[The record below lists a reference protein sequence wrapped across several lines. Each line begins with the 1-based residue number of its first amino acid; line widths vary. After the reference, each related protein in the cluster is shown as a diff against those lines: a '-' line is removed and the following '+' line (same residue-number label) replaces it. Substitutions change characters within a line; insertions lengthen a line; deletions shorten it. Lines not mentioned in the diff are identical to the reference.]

1 MTLRRGDFQTFVN
14 RHLAPGVVGGFA
26 SMNPRAV
33 VLAGPGAF
41 KADSALPV
49 LVGGFAWATPSDG
62 VAYGAQK
69 ASSFLGFVANEEQT
83 VITDFLGVSRLA
95 VQAGFP
101 VTLYSHGDFWADLG
115 GTAAVAAGD
124 TIYAD
129 ALTGAAS
136 ASATSFSGTG
146 TIDDGAGSAGT
157 ILTISAVASGAIR
170 IGDTLVGTT
179 TAGTKVTAF
188 GTGTG
193 GVGTYTVDT
202 SQDFNPGGAIT
213 VATVDTGYKAAS
225 ILSAQASTTSA
236 SLATD
241 GVLTVSATLTGTIE
255 LGDGNDVVV
264 NGANIPAN
272 TFLVSQITGTAGS
285 TGTYQTTS
293 LGVVGTA
300 AAVTFTSGRLVK
312 ISRTY

>member
-1 MTLRRGDFQTFVN
+1 MSLQRGDFQTFVN

-41 KADSALPV
+41 KADSAAPV

-62 VAYGAQK
+62 IAYGIQK
-69 ASSFLGFVANEEQT
+69 ASALLGFVANEEQT

-101 VTLYSHGDFWADLG
+101 VTLYSHGDFWAQVSGVVAVG
-115 GTAAVAAGD
+115 GSV
-124 TIYAD
+124 YAD
-129 ALTGAAS
+129 AMTGAAS

-146 TIDDGAGSAGT
+146 TIDDGAGASGT
-157 ILTISAVASGAIR
+157 ILTISAVASGSIR

-179 TAGTKVTAF
+179 TPGTKVTAF

-202 SQDFNPGGAIT
+202 AQDFNPGGAIT
-213 VATVDTGYKAAS
+213 VATVDTSFKFATSKAADAS
-225 ILSAQASTTSA
+225 SSAA
-236 SLATD
+236 SLDAY
-241 GVLTVSATLTGTIE
+241 GVLTVGGSISGVIE
-255 LGDGNDVVV
+255 IGDGNDVVV
-264 NGANIPAN
+264 NGTDVPAN
-272 TFLVSQITGTAGS
+272 TFIVSQLTGSAGGA
-285 TGTYQTTS
+285 GTYQTTS
-293 LGVVGTA
+293 LGTTLTA
-300 AAVTFTSGRLVK
+300 RAMTFTTGGLVK

>member
-62 VAYGAQK
+62 VAYGQLK

-115 GTAAVAAGD
+115 GTAAVAAGA
-124 TIYAD
+124 TIYANPES
-129 ALTGAAS
+129 GAATT
-136 ASATSFSGTG
+136 SATHFAATG
-146 TIDDGAGSAGT
+146 VVASNV
-157 ILTISAVASGAIR
+157 LTVSAV
-170 IGDTLVGTT
+170 
-179 TAGTKVTAF
+179 TAGALVV
-188 GTGTG
+188 GDVVTGTG
-193 GVGTYTVDT
+193 ISTTIVAQLTGTPGGAGTYTVVNADASST
-202 SQDFNPGGAIT
+202 AIT
-213 VATVDTGYKAAS
+213 AASIDTGYKAAS
-225 ILSAQASTTSA
+225 VLSAQASTTSA
-236 SLATD
+236 SLDAD

-272 TFLVSQITGTAGS
+272 TFLVSQITGTSGS